1 MFPTF
6 LVALRKAGVPVS
18 PTEYLSFLGAIKAGV
33 AEYSIDDFYYLGRA
47 ALVKDERHL
56 DRYDRVFGECFKGL
70 EPPEGIPVENLP
82 EEWLRKLAEKFLS
95 PEEMAKIEA
104 LGGFDALMK
113 RLKELLAEQKGR
125 HQGGSKWIGTA
136 GTSPFGAQGYN
147 PEGVRI
153 GQDKSRH
160 RRATKVWD
168 QREFKDLDDTLE
180 LGTRNLKLALRR
192 LRRFARQGAPTELD
206 LPGTIQA
213 TAHNAGWLDLKMVP
227 ERHNTVKVLL
237 FLDIGGSM
245 DDHVR
250 VCAELFSAARAEFKH
265 LEYFYF
271 HNCPYEKL
279 WKDNRRRREMITS
292 TFDVLRTY
300 GPDYKAIFVGDATM
314 SPYEILQPG
323 GSVEHW
329 NEESGQAWMA
339 RMTGHFRRSAWL
351 NPTPQKSWN
360 YTNSVTI
367 IRQLMERRMF
377 PLTVSGIEDMTRE
390 LSR

>member
-1 MFPTF
+1 MFPSF
-6 LVALRKAGVPVS
+6 LYALRKAGVPVS
-18 PTEYLSFLGAIKAGV
+18 TTEYLSFLGAIKAGV
-33 AEYSIDDFYYLGRA
+33 AEYSIDDFYYLGRT

-70 EPPEGIPVENLP
+70 EPPEGMDIQNLP
-82 EEWLRKLAEKFLS
+82 EEWLRKLAEKLLS

-104 LGGFDALMK
+104 LGGFEALME
-113 RLKELLAEQKGR
+113 RLKQLLAEQKGR

-153 GQDKSRH
+153 GQEKSRH

-168 QREFKDLDDTLE
+168 QREFKDLDDNIE
-180 LGTRNLKLALRR
+180 LGTRNIKLALRR
-192 LRRFARQGAPTELD
+192 LRRFARQGALTELD
-206 LPGTIQA
+206 MPGTIQA
-213 TAHNAGWLDLKMVP
+213 TANNAGMLDLKMVA
-227 ERHNTVKVLL
+227 ERRNTVKVLL

-265 LEYFYF
+265 MEYFYF
-271 HNCPYEKL
+271 HNCPYEKM
-279 WKDNRRRREMITS
+279 WKDNRRRREMITP
-292 TFDVLRTY
+292 TLDVLRTY
-300 GPDYKAIFVGDATM
+300 GPDYKAIFVGDASM

-329 NEESGQAWMA
+329 NEESGQVWLH
-339 RMTGHFRRSAWL
+339 RITSHFRRSAWL
-351 NPTPQKSWN
+351 NPTPQKSWS
-360 YTNSVTI
+360 YTNSITVM
-367 IRQLMERRMF
+367 RQLMEGRMF
-377 PLTVSGIEDMTRE
+377 PLTVGGIEEMTKE
-390 LSR
+390 LSK